1 MLMVCQTEKGKQ
13 VRRYYIELVD
23 VMELYIRFQNQMTI
37 TSLEFKLDRSLM
49 KLDETNTKLVKS
61 NAEEKATRV
70 ELVKSNAKLDEMK
83 IVTAENE
90 KKAVERFSKLLGVT
104 EKMDNRLD
112 EVLPNKVDL
121 EKLPEDHR
129 PQVIIMRDRDT
140 EPGECNLYVIR
151 AQKKKIKPAIKKL
164 RTKYGDNIHRSY
176 TIKQPNAIAFWN
188 TIRRKYSDNICK
200 DPKSNWFLLDGITQ
214 RAFYNAINV
223 MEDER
228 KKK

>member
-1 MLMVCQTEKGKQ
+1 
-13 VRRYYIELVD
+13 
-23 VMELYIRFQNQMTI
+23 MTI
-37 TSLEFKLDRSLM
+37 TSLEFKLDRTLM
-49 KLDETNTKLVKS
+49 KLDENNAKLDKSNAELKVSNTEAKATRVELVKS
-61 NAEEKATRV
+61 NAELVKSRV

-83 IVTAENE
+83 IVAAENE
-90 KKAVERFSKLLGVT
+90 KKAMERFSKLLGVT

-151 AQKKKIKPAIKKL
+151 AQEKKIKPAIKKL
-164 RTKYGDNIHRSY
+164 RAKYGDNIHRSY
-176 TIKQPNAIAFWN
+176 TVKQPNAIAFWN

-223 MEDER
+223 MENER